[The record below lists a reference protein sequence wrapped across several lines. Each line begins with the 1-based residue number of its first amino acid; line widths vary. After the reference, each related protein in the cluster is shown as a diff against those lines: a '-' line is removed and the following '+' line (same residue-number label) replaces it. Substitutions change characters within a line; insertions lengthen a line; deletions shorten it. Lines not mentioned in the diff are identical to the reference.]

1 MRIALTSPYCWP
13 QRRRGSERLLHDLS
27 HWFAAR
33 GHDVTVIATAPGERR
48 VEADGPVRRIL
59 LPQRGPLGLDL
70 RALNFFHRFAF
81 QVEGEIAA
89 DPPDAVLALNYHDA
103 WGVLRARRRGAR
115 TRLVY
120 QAVGIPVRRYFR
132 RIPLDGWMFRQV
144 LRGAEEV
151 LTISRFAGD
160 LLASEFG
167 RDSRLLHA
175 PTDLAPLL
183 AAPKPPPDGTLR
195 LLFAADLN
203 EPRKGALLL
212 ARAFAR
218 VAAARPGARLDY
230 SGHADA
236 AIQAAIRAA
245 VPQDLVPA
253 ITFHGVGAVGDLPA
267 LYARATVFVLPA
279 IWEAQGM
286 VLVEA
291 LAAGTPVVACDHGGV
306 GDIVDDPAIGRLC
319 PPGPIRG
326 HAATDDAA
334 LAEAIL
340 AAADLAAQPGTD
352 AACRARAA
360 AFGLDRLG
368 PIYEACLAGEGAAQ
382 SGLRSDG
389 VI

>member
-1 MRIALTSPYCWP
+1 MRIALTSPFCWP

-27 HWFAAR
+27 HDFAAR
-33 GHDVTVIATAPGERR
+33 GHEVTVISSAPGERR
-48 VEADGPVRRIL
+48 VEADGAVRRIL
-59 LPQRGPLGLDL
+59 LPQRGPLGLEL
-70 RALNFFHRFAF
+70 RALNACQRFAF
-81 QVEGEIAA
+81 QVEAEILA
-89 DPPDAVLALNYHDA
+89 DPPDAVLALNHHDA

-132 RIPLDGWMFRQV
+132 RIPIDGWMFRQV
-144 LRGAEEV
+144 LHGADEV
-151 LTISRFAGD
+151 LTISRFARD
-160 LLASEFG
+160 LLAAEFG
-167 RDSRLLHA
+167 RASRLLPA

-183 AAPKPPPDGTLR
+183 AQPKPPPDDKLR

-236 AIQAAIRAA
+236 AVQAAIRAA
-245 VPQDLVPA
+245 VPGHLVPA
-253 ITFHGVGAVGDLPA
+253 ITFHGVGSVEDLPA
-267 LYARATVFVLPA
+267 LYARASVFVLPA

-291 LAAGTPVVACDHGGV
+291 LAAGTPVVACDHAGV
-306 GDIVDDPAIGRLC
+306 TDIVDDPAIGRLS
-319 PPGPIRG
+319 PPGPIQG
-326 HAATDDAA
+326 HAATDDVA
-334 LAEAIL
+334 LAAAIL
-340 AAADLAAQPGTD
+340 EAADLAARPGTE

-360 AFGLDRLG
+360 AFGLNRLG
-368 PIYEACLAGEGAAQ
+368 PLYAACLAGETIG
-382 SGLRSDG
+382 
-389 VI
+389 